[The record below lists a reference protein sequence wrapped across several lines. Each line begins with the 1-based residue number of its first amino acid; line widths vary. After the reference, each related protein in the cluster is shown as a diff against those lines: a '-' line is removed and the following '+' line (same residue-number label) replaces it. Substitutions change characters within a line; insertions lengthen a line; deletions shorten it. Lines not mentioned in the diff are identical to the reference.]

1 VRPWVLPLL
10 VLAACGGPVTEPPVT
25 PPSAEAL
32 GAPPVTA
39 PPRAEPPQA
48 EPSAAALAAARVRV
62 EIVEN
67 LDSELRA
74 VLSTEARRFRTCY
87 AQALDR
93 NPDLTGTM
101 SLDVH
106 LTEGRPTDA
115 AAIQV
120 DETGDWRLVACVED
134 AVRDWAVPGAADEEL
149 AFVLRF
155 SSRTG

>member
-1 VRPWVLPLL
+1 VRSWVLPLL
-10 VLAACGGPVTEPPVT
+10 VLAACGGPASDAPTLPPSGEAAAPIMSEPP
-25 PPSAEAL
+25 E
-32 GAPPVTA
+32 
-39 PPRAEPPQA
+39 A

-93 NPDLTGTM
+93 NPELTGTM

-106 LTEGRPTDA
+106 LTEGRPTDN

-155 SSRTG
+155 SSRAG

>member
-1 VRPWVLPLL
+1 MRTLALPLL
-10 VLAACGGPVTEPPVT
+10 VLGACGVPVSVAPTLPPAVSV
-25 PPSAEAL
+25 SAPVVEA
-32 GAPPVTA
+32 PV
-39 PPRAEPPQA
+39 A
-48 EPSAAALAAARVRV
+48 EPSAAALAAASVRV

-67 LDSELRA
+67 IDSEMRA

-93 NPDLTGTM
+93 NPELAGSM

-106 LTEGRPTDA
+106 LAEGRPTED

-134 AVRDWAVPGAADEEL
+134 AVGEWAVPGAADEKL

-155 SSRTG
+155 SSRAG